1 MSCIYTMAKFAQY
14 YIQFI
19 KESGAFDWED
29 RQEHL
34 SQLLANDDSI
44 KFGEGKYKH
53 KVYHLTANPN
63 IIVMRLANEKDVTT
77 EKDFREKIIKD
88 EPSCYLI
95 FDNRTGLRSLA
106 IEYRKKAFNNTDT
119 VSKIIEHDLSKF
131 LYNKYCYTLTVEPD
145 FYPEDLFNAWKSLQH
160 HVNAIRFGVPEMTKD
175 EFLQKVEIFKQK
187 GKEYY
192 DDSLMTSIL
201 QLAYEAKRTKYKQF
215 LTVTPEEKKNAL
227 FLDISSVYMR
237 NLISISAAADMPVEL
252 ITTDGASYK
261 CYVDA
266 DSENAEKIIQRELN
280 RDQLEYLFENK
291 NKDGEELTAEERDKI
306 EQHIVEFMNAMKH
319 EDKDRLI
326 DAA

>member
-1 MSCIYTMAKFAQY
+1 M
-14 YIQFI
+14 
-19 KESGAFDWED
+19 
-29 RQEHL
+29 
-34 SQLLANDDSI
+34 
-44 KFGEGKYKH
+44 
-53 KVYHLTANPN
+53 
-63 IIVMRLANEKDVTT
+63 
-77 EKDFREKIIKD
+77 
-88 EPSCYLI
+88 
-95 FDNRTGLRSLA
+95 
-106 IEYRKKAFNNTDT
+106 
-119 VSKIIEHDLSKF
+119 
-131 LYNKYCYTLTVEPD
+131 
-145 FYPEDLFNAWKSLQH
+145 
-160 HVNAIRFGVPEMTKD
+160 
-175 EFLQKVEIFKQK
+175 QKVEIFKQK